1 MKAKETIVQSLV
13 QKAAQAI
20 IKRESEGWPPD
31 SLWSAF
37 QPHSIARKTK
47 ISDKVTINDF
57 FAPAASSMRWALF
70 LYYIAFLLIPYVSTY
85 VDLRFGFAILMKAKT
100 KRRCH
105 L

>member
-1 MKAKETIVQSLV
+1 MYRAWCRKQLRQSSNVKAKGGHLIAYGVPSNLTDL
-13 QKAAQAI
+13 
-20 IKRESEGWPPD
+20 RN
-31 SLWSAF
+31 
-37 QPHSIARKTK
+37 HSIARKTK

-57 FAPAASSMRWALF
+57 FAPAAFSMRWALF

-100 KRRCH
+100 KRRYH